1 VATGAKVNLTEGK
14 VSSHV
19 LRMLG
24 PFSIAIIALISTG
37 IVDTIYLGRLTD
49 AARPNL
55 GVMALAAVGFA
66 FPLTFLG
73 NSANIGLGAG
83 TMSAMSRALGQG
95 DTEKAR
101 RHGAAAILMG
111 LMVMAI
117 LVSLMVFALP
127 HVLSAMG
134 AEGEIKSMAT
144 QYALISFPG
153 LVIVSVAMMSNN
165 ILRAGGEAALPS
177 SIMIL
182 GAFINIILDPFLIFG
197 WGPFPRM
204 EVQGAALATLIG
216 NTIAAGFG
224 FSIVL
229 FHRKA
234 ISFAEMTIGSIKRAW
249 KVIGSVG
256 VPAAGTNI
264 IVPLAATIAV
274 TIVARS
280 LTTVDVA
287 AFTVASRA
295 ELISVGMLYALSACI
310 GAITG
315 QNGGAGLTDRVRDTF
330 KFCYWI
336 CIVWSTL
343 MAVILA
349 LFAPQ
354 IAGVFSNDA
363 EVVAKTIPYFYIVP
377 VTIFAYGFVFI
388 SAAGFNALGRPGYGL
403 VYTIIRSL
411 LLYVA
416 FIYIGVQ
423 MDGLRGAFFG
433 MAGANIISGL
443 IAAILV
449 SRDVKVQVLS
459 PAPLTT
465 NNDRLSEAKTVVSL
479 FVPVTR

>member
-1 VATGAKVNLTEGK
+1 
-14 VSSHV
+14 
-19 LRMLG
+19 
-24 PFSIAIIALISTG
+24 
-37 IVDTIYLGRLTD
+37 
-49 AARPNL
+49 
-55 GVMALAAVGFA
+55 LAALGFA

-83 TMSAMSRALGQG
+83 TLSAVSRALGQG
-95 DTEKAR
+95 DIERSR
-101 RHGAAAILMG
+101 RHGAAAILMALTVMSG
-111 LMVMAI
+111 LVLTM
-117 LVSLMVFALP
+117 LLALP
-127 HVLSAMG
+127 HVLTLMG
-134 AEGEIKSMAT
+134 AEGEIKKMAS
-144 QYALISFPG
+144 QYAIISFPG

-177 SIMIL
+177 SIMIM
-182 GAFINIILDPFLIFG
+182 GAVINIVLDPFLIFG

-204 EVQGAALATLIG
+204 EIQGAALATVIG
-216 NTIAAGFG
+216 NTVGAIFG
-224 FSIVL
+224 LYIVL

-256 VPAAGTNI
+256 LPAAGTNI
-264 IVPLAATIAV
+264 VVPLSAALAV
-274 TIVARS
+274 TIIARS

-295 ELISVGMLYALSACI
+295 ELISVGILYALSACI

-315 QNGGAGLTDRVRDTF
+315 QNGGAGLTQRVRDTF

-336 CIVWSTL
+336 CVIWSTF
-343 MAVILA
+343 MAIILA

-377 VTIFAYGFVFI
+377 ITIFAYGFVFV
-388 SAAGFNALGRPGYGL
+388 SAAGFNALGRPIYGL

-411 LLYVA
+411 ILYVA

-433 MAGANIISGL
+433 IAAANIISGL
-443 IAAILV
+443 IAAGWSLT
-449 SRDVKVQVLS
+449 KVPMS
-459 PAPLTT
+459 
-465 NNDRLSEAKTVVSL
+465 AKKS
-479 FVPVTR
+479 

>member
-1 VATGAKVNLTEGK
+1 MAKGAKVNLTEGK
-14 VSSHV
+14 VSGHV

-24 PFSIAIIALISTG
+24 PFSIAVIAMISTG

-55 GVMALAAVGFA
+55 GVMALAAIGFA

-95 DTEKAR
+95 DTERAR

-111 LMVMAI
+111 LTVMTG
-117 LVSLMVFALP
+117 LVLAMLIALP
-127 HVLSAMG
+127 HVLSLMG
-134 AEGEIKSMAT
+134 AEGEIKIMARD
-144 QYALISFPG
+144 YALISFPG
-153 LVIVSVAMMSNN
+153 LIIISVASMSNN

-182 GAFINIILDPFLIFG
+182 GAVINIVLDPFLIFG

-204 EVQGAALATLIG
+204 EVQGAALSTLIG
-216 NTIAAGFG
+216 NIIGAMFG
-224 FSIVL
+224 FYIVF

-234 ISFAEMTIGSIKRAW
+234 ISFAEMTFGSLRRAW
-249 KVIGSVG
+249 SIIGKVGI
-256 VPAAGTNI
+256 PAAGTNI
-264 IVPLAATIAV
+264 IVPLSAAIAV
-274 TIVARS
+274 AIVARG

-295 ELISVGMLYALSACI
+295 ELISVGLLYALSACI

-315 QNGGAGLTDRVRDTF
+315 QNGGAGLTKRVRAAF

-336 CIVWSTL
+336 CVVWSSV

-354 IAGVFSNDA
+354 IAGMFSNDP

-377 VTIFAYGFVFI
+377 ITIFAYGFVFI
-388 SAAGFNALGRPGYGL
+388 SAAGFNALGRPIYGL

-411 LLYVA
+411 ILYVIL
-416 FIYIGVQ
+416 IYIGVQ
-423 MDGLRGAFFG
+423 IDGLRGAFFG

-443 IAAILV
+443 IAAGWSLT
-449 SRDVKVQVLS
+449 KV
-459 PAPLTT
+459 PMT
-465 NNDRLSEAKTVVSL
+465 AKKS
-479 FVPVTR
+479 

>member
-1 VATGAKVNLTEGK
+1 MAKGAKVNLTEGK
-14 VSSHV
+14 VSGHV

-24 PFSIAIIALISTG
+24 PFSIAVIAMISTG

-55 GVMALAAVGFA
+55 GVMALAAIGFA

-95 DTEKAR
+95 DTERAR

-111 LMVMAI
+111 LTVMTG
-117 LVSLMVFALP
+117 LVLAMLIALP
-127 HVLSAMG
+127 HVLSLMG
-134 AEGEIKSMAT
+134 AEGEIKIMARD
-144 QYALISFPG
+144 YALISFPG
-153 LVIVSVAMMSNN
+153 LIIISVASMSNN

-182 GAFINIILDPFLIFG
+182 GAVINIVLDPFLIFG

-204 EVQGAALATLIG
+204 EVQGAALSTLIG
-216 NTIAAGFG
+216 NIIGAMFG
-224 FSIVL
+224 FYIVF

-234 ISFAEMTIGSIKRAW
+234 ISFAEMTFGSLRRAW
-249 KVIGSVG
+249 SIIGKVGI
-256 VPAAGTNI
+256 PAAGTNI
-264 IVPLAATIAV
+264 IVPLSAAIAV
-274 TIVARS
+274 AIVARG

-295 ELISVGMLYALSACI
+295 ELISVGLLYALSACI

-315 QNGGAGLTDRVRDTF
+315 QNGGAGLTKRVRAAF

-336 CIVWSTL
+336 CVVWSSV

-354 IAGVFSNDA
+354 IAGIFSNDP

-377 VTIFAYGFVFI
+377 ITIFAYGFVFI
-388 SAAGFNALGRPGYGL
+388 SAAGFNALGRPIYGL

-411 LLYVA
+411 ILYVIL
-416 FIYIGVQ
+416 IYIGVQ
-423 MDGLRGAFFG
+423 IDGLRGAFFG
-433 MAGANIISGL
+433 MTGANIISGL
-443 IAAILV
+443 IAAGWSLT
-449 SRDVKVQVLS
+449 KV
-459 PAPLTT
+459 PMT
-465 NNDRLSEAKTVVSL
+465 AKKS
-479 FVPVTR
+479 

>member
-1 VATGAKVNLTEGK
+1 MAKGAKVNLTEGK

-37 IVDTIYLGRLTD
+37 IVDTIYLGQLSD
-49 AARPNL
+49 PARPGL

-83 TMSAMSRALGQG
+83 TMSAISRALGQG
-95 DTEKAR
+95 DTEKSR

-111 LMVMAI
+111 LTVMTG
-117 LVSLMVFALP
+117 LVLAMLMALP
-127 HVLSAMG
+127 HVLTLMG
-134 AEGEIKSMAT
+134 AEGEIKKMARD
-144 QYALISFPG
+144 YALISFPG
-153 LVIVSVAMMSNN
+153 LVIISVASMSNN

-182 GAFINIILDPFLIFG
+182 GAVINIILDPFLIFG

-204 EVQGAALATLIG
+204 EIQGAAIATVTGNVIG
-216 NTIAAGFG
+216 AMFG
-224 FSIVL
+224 FYIVF

-234 ISFAEMTIGSIKRAW
+234 ILFAEMSWGSIKRAW
-249 KVIGSVG
+249 AIIGRVG
-256 VPAAGTNI
+256 IPAAGTNI
-264 IVPLAATIAV
+264 IVPLSAAIAV
-274 TIVARS
+274 TIVARG
-280 LTTVDVA
+280 LTTIDVA

-295 ELISVGMLYALSACI
+295 EMISVGLLYALSACI

-315 QNGGAGLTDRVRDTF
+315 QNGGAGLTDRVRATF

-336 CIVWSTL
+336 CIVWSTF
-343 MAVILA
+343 MAIVLA

-354 IAGVFSNDA
+354 IAGVFTNDA

-377 VTIFAYGFVFI
+377 ITIFAYGFVFI
-388 SAAGFNALGRPGYGL
+388 SSAGLNALGRPIYGL
-403 VYTIIRSL
+403 IYTIIRSL
-411 LLYVA
+411 ILYVIL
-416 FIYIGVQ
+416 IYIGVQ
-423 MDGLRGAFFG
+423 IDGLRGAFFG

-443 IAAILV
+443 IAAGWTL
-449 SRDVKVQVLS
+449 SKV
-459 PAPLTT
+459 PMT
-465 NNDRLSEAKTVVSL
+465 AKKS
-479 FVPVTR
+479 